1 MQGAACDGTESC
13 WWDRAFSAQ
22 RLDLEGKHTE
32 LLCDSGKSR
41 TLVKYKRL
49 IFTERAMTQSVLC
62 VIYGVNAIVKYPG
75 KFPCWLQTRLSHHS
89 RVLSDSQVFA
99 STCGAFCVAHYT
111 KANGWSICVHTVHLT
126 VAVFEVTS
134 LQGISDVWRRGRQT
148 NKRSSLARKKGE
160 RDECEARWSLGRWRG
175 QHSANVLKGSYFH
188 GNRMQSSITWCPRTL
203 ILLRLLTPNL
213 IIGKTIQINYP
224 LGFLFIDKS
233 FGQMI
238 SNNHKWI
245 RACQ

>member
-1 MQGAACDGTESC
+1 MQGAACDGTESY

-41 TLVKYKRL
+41 TLVKHKWL
-49 IFTERAMTQSVLC
+49 IFTERAMTQSFFC

-75 KFPCWLQTRLSHHS
+75 RFSCWLQTVLSHHS

-111 KANGWSICVHTVHLT
+111 KASEWSICVHTVHLT

-134 LQGISDVWRRGRQT
+134 LQGISDVSRRGRQT
-148 NKRSSLARKKGE
+148 NFQKESHLQERKESKMGARLGGGKMKRATFCKCIKRIIFSR
-160 RDECEARWSLGRWRG
+160 
-175 QHSANVLKGSYFH
+175 Q
-188 GNRMQSSITWCPRTL
+188 PRT
-203 ILLRLLTPNL
+203 
-213 IIGKTIQINYP
+213 IIHHPMSKDPYP
-224 LGFLFIDKS
+224 FKNVDSELDYR
-233 FGQMI
+233 Q
-238 SNNHKWI
+238 NHTNKLSAWPPFYW
-245 RACQ
+245 